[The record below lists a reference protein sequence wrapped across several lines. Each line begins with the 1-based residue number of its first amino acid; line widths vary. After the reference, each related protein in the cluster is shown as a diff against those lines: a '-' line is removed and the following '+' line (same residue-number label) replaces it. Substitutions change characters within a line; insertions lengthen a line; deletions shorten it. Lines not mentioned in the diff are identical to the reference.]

1 MVSVVAYD
9 RDKSERERIRE
20 SCWEQVSRYPREDM
34 KFLEIGNGKA
44 FREQLVSG
52 DSWSLLYYEFVKGQD
67 VSELRETRKGHEE
80 TMIMLL
86 TDLSTSPMEY
96 LKPGVA
102 PDSILLRPYT
112 REQMR
117 KTNEEF
123 IRSFMDKASDQDEE
137 KFLIENKGER
147 VLLPYNRICYF
158 EAREKKTF
166 VRVGMTEYAVYK
178 TLGVLETALPAQF
191 KRCHR
196 SYIVNSGLV
205 NKVNLTDSYL
215 ILEDGI
221 EIPVSKTYKQEF
233 RRLLK

>member
-34 KFLEIGNGKA
+34 EFLEIGNGKV
-44 FREQLVSG
+44 FREKMTGG
-52 DSWSLLYYEFVKGQD
+52 DRWSLLYYEFSKGQD

-112 REQMR
+112 AEQMR
-117 KTNEEF
+117 RTNEEF
-123 IRSFMDKASDQDEE
+123 VRSYMDKVSDQDEE

-147 VLLPYNRICYF
+147 ILLPYNRICYF

-178 TLGVLETALPAQF
+178 TLGVLETALPPQF
-191 KRCHR
+191 RRCHR

-215 ILEDGI
+215 ILEGGI